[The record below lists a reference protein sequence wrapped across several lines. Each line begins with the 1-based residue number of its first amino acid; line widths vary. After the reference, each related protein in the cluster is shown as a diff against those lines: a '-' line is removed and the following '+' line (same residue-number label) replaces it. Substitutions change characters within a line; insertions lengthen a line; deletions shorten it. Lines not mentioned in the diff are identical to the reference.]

1 MCKKWIRDHQGG
13 TARTPEAP
21 VLRAGLAQLG
31 SLPSPE
37 PSGAQRSLPGPPR
50 SAGRR
55 GSPALPG
62 TGQTREGVWLG
73 CERAGV
79 EVTPSPESCLGKAT
93 VLGVEGDCPEA
104 VFGRG
109 AGGAAAS
116 WWRPGRS
123 GVRGGWGEPG
133 RGAGRSGSPRPGTGR
148 WEAAGARGARG
159 GGAGRALTHRCT
171 AGWRRRSRT
180 SRAGG

>member
-109 AGGAAAS
+109 AGIPCFKIFPLCYTCTNPVYFLS
-116 WWRPGRS
+116 VSKFPLVTQSCLTLCDPMDCTPPGSSVHGIFQARILECVAIS
-123 GVRGGWGEPG
+123 FSRGY
-133 RGAGRSGSPRPGTGR
+133 S
-148 WEAAGARGARG
+148 
-159 GGAGRALTHRCT
+159 
-171 AGWRRRSRT
+171 
-180 SRAGG
+180 